1 MKNGNWYIT
10 ETMNFGINDIKK
22 LRIMESLDKFNE
34 VTNSQKMTYDEY
46 KAIQAEVVKNLQ
58 TLDADHQAQLRLAL
72 EERNERLAKLQEVY
86 FRAKSDFNNA
96 VHDVELVFNSAIKSL
111 NSLHKSKCVEQYN
124 IRDMANV
131 IFTRQFRKYPEI
143 TDTPAFVDDLADIE
157 PNVELD
163 TQEGGE
169 DGESE

>member
-1 MKNGNWYIT
+1 MDS
-10 ETMNFGINDIKK
+10 IN
-22 LRIMESLDKFNE
+22 KFNE
-34 VTNSQKMTYDEY
+34 VTNSNQMTYDEY

-58 TLDADHQAQLRLAL
+58 ALDADHQEQLRLAL

-96 VHDVELVFNSAIKSL
+96 VNDVELMYRSAIKAM

-157 PNVELD
+157 PDVELD
-163 TQEGGE
+163 QQEGGE

>member
-1 MKNGNWYIT
+1 
-10 ETMNFGINDIKK
+10 
-22 LRIMESLDKFNE
+22 MESINKFNE

-58 TLDADHQAQLRLAL
+58 ALDADHQEQLRLAL

-96 VHDVELVFNSAIKSL
+96 VHDLELVFQSSIKAL

>member
-1 MKNGNWYIT
+1 
-10 ETMNFGINDIKK
+10 
-22 LRIMESLDKFNE
+22 MESLDKFNE

-58 TLDADHQAQLRLAL
+58 ALEADHQEQLRLAL
-72 EERNERLAKLQEVY
+72 EERDQRYAKLQEVY

-96 VHDVELVFNSAIKSL
+96 IHDVELVFQSAIKSL

-131 IFTRQFRKYPEI
+131 VFTRQFRKYPEI
-143 TDTPAFVDDLADIE
+143 TDTPTFADDLADIE

-163 TQEGGE
+163 TQEGGNN
-169 DGESE
+169 GESE

>member
-1 MKNGNWYIT
+1 
-10 ETMNFGINDIKK
+10 
-22 LRIMESLDKFNE
+22 MESLDKFNE

-58 TLDADHQAQLRLAL
+58 ALDADHQAQLRLAL
-72 EERNERLAKLQEVY
+72 EERNERLAKLQDVY

-96 VHDVELVFNSAIKSL
+96 VHDLELVFQSSIKAL

-131 IFTRQFRKYPEI
+131 IFTRQFRHYPEI
-143 TDTPAFVDDLADIE
+143 TDTPTFADDLADIE

-163 TQEGGE
+163 QQEGGE

>member
-1 MKNGNWYIT
+1 MDS
-10 ETMNFGINDIKK
+10 IN
-22 LRIMESLDKFNE
+22 KFNE
-34 VTNSQKMTYDEY
+34 ITNSKQMTYDEY

-58 TLDADHQAQLRLAL
+58 ALEADHQEQLRLAL

-96 VHDVELVFNSAIKSL
+96 IHDVELVFQSAIKSL
-111 NSLHKSKCVEQYN
+111 NNLHKSKCVEQYN

-131 IFTRQFRKYPEI
+131 IFTRQFRRYPEI
-143 TDTPAFVDDLADIE
+143 TDTPAFVDDLGDIE

-163 TQEGGE
+163 PQEGG
-169 DGESE
+169 DNGESE

>member
-1 MKNGNWYIT
+1 
-10 ETMNFGINDIKK
+10 
-22 LRIMESLDKFNE
+22 MESLDKFNE

-58 TLDADHQAQLRLAL
+58 TLDADHQEQLRLAL

-96 VHDVELVFNSAIKSL
+96 IHDVELVFQSAIKSL
-111 NSLHKSKCVEQYN
+111 NNMHKSKCVEQYN

-131 IFTRQFRKYPEI
+131 VFTRQFRRYPEI
-143 TDTPAFVDDLADIE
+143 TDTPAFVDDLGDIE

-163 TQEGGE
+163 PQEGG
-169 DGESE
+169 DNGESE

>member
-1 MKNGNWYIT
+1 
-10 ETMNFGINDIKK
+10 
-22 LRIMESLDKFNE
+22 MESLDKFNE
-34 VTNSQKMTYDEY
+34 VTNSKRMTYDEY

-58 TLDADHQAQLRLAL
+58 ALDADHQEQLRLAL
-72 EERNERLAKLQEVY
+72 EERDQRYAKLQEVY

-96 VHDVELVFNSAIKSL
+96 IHDVELVFQSAIKSL
-111 NSLHKSKCVEQYN
+111 NNLHKSKCVEQYN

-143 TDTPAFVDDLADIE
+143 TDTPTFADDLADIE

>member
-1 MKNGNWYIT
+1 MT
-10 ETMNFGINDIKK
+10 
-22 LRIMESLDKFNE
+22 
-34 VTNSQKMTYDEY
+34 QMTYDDY
-46 KAIQAEVVKNLQ
+46 KAIQAEVVKNMEMLE
-58 TLDADHQAQLRLAL
+58 ADHQEQLRLAL
-72 EERNERLAKLQEVY
+72 EERNERLAKLQDVY

-96 VHDVELVFNSAIKSL
+96 VHDLELVFQSAIKSL
-111 NSLHKSKCVEQYN
+111 NNLHKSKCVEQYN

-163 TQEGGE
+163 QQEGGE
-169 DGESE
+169 DVESE

>member
-1 MKNGNWYIT
+1 
-10 ETMNFGINDIKK
+10 
-22 LRIMESLDKFNE
+22 MESINKFNE
-34 VTNSQKMTYDEY
+34 VTNSKRMTYDEY

-58 TLDADHQAQLRLAL
+58 ALVADHQEQLRLAL
-72 EERNERLAKLQEVY
+72 EERDQRYAKLQEVY

-96 VHDVELVFNSAIKSL
+96 IHDVELVFQSAIKSL
-111 NSLHKSKCVEQYN
+111 NNLHKSKCVEQYN
-124 IRDMANV
+124 IRDMANLV
-131 IFTRQFRKYPEI
+131 FTRQFRRYPEI

-163 TQEGGE
+163 QQEGGE

>member
-1 MKNGNWYIT
+1 MT
-10 ETMNFGINDIKK
+10 
-22 LRIMESLDKFNE
+22 
-34 VTNSQKMTYDEY
+34 QMTYDEY

-58 TLDADHQAQLRLAL
+58 TLNADHQEQLRLAL
-72 EERNERLAKLQEVY
+72 EERNERLAKLQDVY

-96 VHDVELVFNSAIKSL
+96 VHDLELVFQSAIKSL
-111 NSLHKSKCVEQYN
+111 NNLHKSKCVEQYN
-124 IRDMANV
+124 MRDMANV
-131 IFTRQFRKYPEI
+131 IFTRQFRRYPEI

>member
-1 MKNGNWYIT
+1 
-10 ETMNFGINDIKK
+10 
-22 LRIMESLDKFNE
+22 MESLDKFNE

-46 KAIQAEVVKNLQ
+46 KAIQAGVVKNLQ
-58 TLDADHQAQLRLAL
+58 ALNADHQEQLRLAL

-96 VHDVELVFNSAIKSL
+96 VHDLELVFQSSIKAL

-143 TDTPAFVDDLADIE
+143 TDTPTFVDDLADIE

>member
-1 MKNGNWYIT
+1 
-10 ETMNFGINDIKK
+10 
-22 LRIMESLDKFNE
+22 MESINKFNE

-58 TLDADHQAQLRLAL
+58 ALEADHQEQLRLAL
-72 EERNERLAKLQEVY
+72 EERNQRYAKLQEIY

-96 VHDVELVFNSAIKSL
+96 IHDVELVFQSAIKSL

-131 IFTRQFRKYPEI
+131 VFTRQFRHYPEI
-143 TDTPAFVDDLADIE
+143 TDTPAFVDDLGDIE

-163 TQEGGE
+163 PQEGGNN
-169 DGESE
+169 GESE

>member
-1 MKNGNWYIT
+1 
-10 ETMNFGINDIKK
+10 
-22 LRIMESLDKFNE
+22 MESLDKFNE

-46 KAIQAEVVKNLQ
+46 KAIQAEVMKNLQ
-58 TLDADHQAQLRLAL
+58 ALDADHQEQLRLAL
-72 EERNERLAKLQEVY
+72 EERNQRYANLQEVY

-96 VHDVELVFNSAIKSL
+96 IHDVELVFQSAIKSL

-131 IFTRQFRKYPEI
+131 VFTRQFRKYPEI
-143 TDTPAFVDDLADIE
+143 TDTPTFADDLADIE

-169 DGESE
+169 DGE

>member
-1 MKNGNWYIT
+1 
-10 ETMNFGINDIKK
+10 
-22 LRIMESLDKFNE
+22 MESINKFNE

-58 TLDADHQAQLRLAL
+58 ALDADHQEQLRLAL

-96 VHDVELVFNSAIKSL
+96 VHDLELVFQSSIKAL

-131 IFTRQFRKYPEI
+131 VFTRQFRKYPEI

>member
-1 MKNGNWYIT
+1 
-10 ETMNFGINDIKK
+10 
-22 LRIMESLDKFNE
+22 MESLDKFNE

-58 TLDADHQAQLRLAL
+58 ALEADHQEQLRLAL
-72 EERNERLAKLQEVY
+72 EERDQRYAKLQEVY

-96 VHDVELVFNSAIKSL
+96 IHDVELVFQSAIKSL

-131 IFTRQFRKYPEI
+131 VFTRQFRKYPEI
-143 TDTPAFVDDLADIE
+143 TDTPTFADDLADIE

-169 DGESE
+169 DGE

>member
-1 MKNGNWYIT
+1 
-10 ETMNFGINDIKK
+10 
-22 LRIMESLDKFNE
+22 MESLDKFNE

-58 TLDADHQAQLRLAL
+58 ALEADHQEQLRLAL
-72 EERNERLAKLQEVY
+72 EERNQRYAKLQEVY

-96 VHDVELVFNSAIKSL
+96 IHDVELVFQSAIKSL

-131 IFTRQFRKYPEI
+131 VFTRQFRHYPEI
-143 TDTPAFVDDLADIE
+143 TDTPAFVDDLGDIE

-163 TQEGGE
+163 QQEGGE

>member
-1 MKNGNWYIT
+1 
-10 ETMNFGINDIKK
+10 
-22 LRIMESLDKFNE
+22 MESINKFNE
-34 VTNSQKMTYDEY
+34 VTNSQRMTYDEY

-58 TLDADHQAQLRLAL
+58 ALDADHQAQLRLAL
-72 EERNERLAKLQEVY
+72 EERNERLAKLQDVY

-131 IFTRQFRKYPEI
+131 IFTRQFRRYPEI

-163 TQEGGE
+163 QQEGGNN
-169 DGESE
+169 GESE

>member
-1 MKNGNWYIT
+1 MLLDTNTAYLIIVYLQKID
-10 ETMNFGINDIKK
+10 F
-22 LRIMESLDKFNE
+22 MESLDKFNE

-58 TLDADHQAQLRLAL
+58 ALEADHQEQLRLAL

-96 VHDVELVFNSAIKSL
+96 IHDVELVFQSAIKSL
-111 NSLHKSKCVEQYN
+111 NNMHKSKCVEQYN
-124 IRDMANV
+124 IRDMANLV
-131 IFTRQFRKYPEI
+131 FTLQFRHYPEI
-143 TDTPAFVDDLADIE
+143 TDTTAFVDDLADIE

-163 TQEGGE
+163 PQEGG
-169 DGESE
+169 DNGESE

>member
-1 MKNGNWYIT
+1 MT
-10 ETMNFGINDIKK
+10 
-22 LRIMESLDKFNE
+22 
-34 VTNSQKMTYDEY
+34 QMTYDDY
-46 KAIQAEVVKNLQ
+46 KAIQAEVVKNMEMLE
-58 TLDADHQAQLRLAL
+58 ADHQEQLRLAL
-72 EERNERLAKLQEVY
+72 EERNERLAKLQDVY

-96 VHDVELVFNSAIKSL
+96 VHDLELVFQSAIKSL
-111 NSLHKSKCVEQYN
+111 NNLHKSKCVEQYN

-131 IFTRQFRKYPEI
+131 VFTHQFRKYPEI

-163 TQEGGE
+163 QQEGGE

>member
-1 MKNGNWYIT
+1 
-10 ETMNFGINDIKK
+10 
-22 LRIMESLDKFNE
+22 MESLDKFNE
-34 VTNSQKMTYDEY
+34 VTNSKRMTYDEY

-58 TLDADHQAQLRLAL
+58 ALEADHQEQLRLAL
-72 EERNERLAKLQEVY
+72 EERDQRYAKLQEVY

-96 VHDVELVFNSAIKSL
+96 IHDVELVFQSAIKSL

-131 IFTRQFRKYPEI
+131 IFTRQFRHYPEI
-143 TDTPAFVDDLADIE
+143 TDTPTFADDLADIE

-163 TQEGGE
+163 PQEGG
-169 DGESE
+169 DNGESE

>member
-1 MKNGNWYIT
+1 MGS
-10 ETMNFGINDIKK
+10 INKI
-22 LRIMESLDKFNE
+22 NE
-34 VTNSQKMTYDEY
+34 VTNSKRMTYDEY

-58 TLDADHQAQLRLAL
+58 ALDADHQEQLRLAL
-72 EERNERLAKLQEVY
+72 EERNERLAKLQEAY

-96 VHDVELVFNSAIKSL
+96 VNDVELMYRSAIKAM

-131 IFTRQFRKYPEI
+131 VFTRQFRNYPEI
-143 TDTPAFVDDLADIE
+143 TDVPTFADDSADIE

-169 DGESE
+169 DAD

>member
-1 MKNGNWYIT
+1 
-10 ETMNFGINDIKK
+10 
-22 LRIMESLDKFNE
+22 MESLDKFNE

-58 TLDADHQAQLRLAL
+58 ALEADHQEQLRLAL

-96 VHDVELVFNSAIKSL
+96 IHDVELVFQSAIKSL

-131 IFTRQFRKYPEI
+131 VFTRQFRHYPEI
-143 TDTPAFVDDLADIE
+143 TDTPAFVDDLGDIE

>member
-1 MKNGNWYIT
+1 
-10 ETMNFGINDIKK
+10 
-22 LRIMESLDKFNE
+22 MESINKFNE
-34 VTNSQKMTYDEY
+34 VTNSKRMTYDEY

-58 TLDADHQAQLRLAL
+58 ALDADHQEQLRLAL
-72 EERNERLAKLQEVY
+72 DERNERLAKLQEVY

-96 VHDVELVFNSAIKSL
+96 VNDVELMYRSAIKSMNL
-111 NSLHKSKCVEQYN
+111 LHKSKCVEQYN

-131 IFTRQFRKYPEI
+131 VFTRQFRKYPEI
-143 TDTPAFVDDLADIE
+143 TDTPTFADDLADIE

-169 DGESE
+169 DGDSE

>member
-1 MKNGNWYIT
+1 
-10 ETMNFGINDIKK
+10 
-22 LRIMESLDKFNE
+22 MESLDKFNE

-58 TLDADHQAQLRLAL
+58 ALDADHQEQLRLAL

-96 VHDVELVFNSAIKSL
+96 VNDVEMVFRSAIKSL
-111 NSLHKSKCVEQYN
+111 NNLHKSKCVEQYH

-131 IFTRQFRKYPEI
+131 VFTRQFRKYPEI
-143 TDTPAFVDDLADIE
+143 TDTPTFADDLADIE
-157 PNVELD
+157 PNVELEA
-163 TQEGGE
+163 QEGG
-169 DGESE
+169 DNGESE

>member
-1 MKNGNWYIT
+1 
-10 ETMNFGINDIKK
+10 
-22 LRIMESLDKFNE
+22 MESLDKFNE

-58 TLDADHQAQLRLAL
+58 ALDADHQEQLRLAL

-131 IFTRQFRKYPEI
+131 VFTRQFRHYPEI
-143 TDTPAFVDDLADIE
+143 TDTTAFVDDLADIE

-163 TQEGGE
+163 PQEGGNN
-169 DGESE
+169 GESE

>member
-1 MKNGNWYIT
+1 
-10 ETMNFGINDIKK
+10 
-22 LRIMESLDKFNE
+22 MESINKFNE
-34 VTNSQKMTYDEY
+34 VTNSKQMTYDEY

-58 TLDADHQAQLRLAL
+58 ALDADHQEQLRLAL
-72 EERNERLAKLQEVY
+72 DERNARLSKLQEAY

-96 VHDVELVFNSAIKSL
+96 VNDVELMYRSAIKAM

-131 IFTRQFRKYPEI
+131 IFTRQFRKYPDI
-143 TDTPAFVDDLADIE
+143 QDIPTFADDTADIE

-169 DGESE
+169 DAE

>member
-1 MKNGNWYIT
+1 MKKMLLDTNTAYLIIVYLQKID
-10 ETMNFGINDIKK
+10 F
-22 LRIMESLDKFNE
+22 MESLDKFNE
-34 VTNSQKMTYDEY
+34 VTNRQKMTYDEY

-58 TLDADHQAQLRLAL
+58 ALDADHQAQLRLAL
-72 EERNERLAKLQEVY
+72 EERNERLAKLQDVY

-96 VHDVELVFNSAIKSL
+96 VHDLELVFNSAIKSL

-131 IFTRQFRKYPEI
+131 IFTRQFRRYPEI

-157 PNVELD
+157 PDVELD
-163 TQEGGE
+163 QQEGGE

>member
-1 MKNGNWYIT
+1 
-10 ETMNFGINDIKK
+10 
-22 LRIMESLDKFNE
+22 MESLDKFNE

-58 TLDADHQAQLRLAL
+58 ALDADHQEQLRLAL

-96 VHDVELVFNSAIKSL
+96 IHDVELVFQSAIKSL

-143 TDTPAFVDDLADIE
+143 TDTPTFADDLADIE

-169 DGESE
+169 DGE

>member
-1 MKNGNWYIT
+1 MGS
-10 ETMNFGINDIKK
+10 IN
-22 LRIMESLDKFNE
+22 KFNE
-34 VTNSQKMTYDEY
+34 VTNIQKMTYDEY

-58 TLDADHQAQLRLAL
+58 ALDADHQEQLRLAL
-72 EERNERLAKLQEVY
+72 EERNERLSKLQEAY

-96 VHDVELVFNSAIKSL
+96 VNDVELMYRSAIKAM

-131 IFTRQFRKYPEI
+131 VFTRQFRNYPDI
-143 TDTPAFVDDLADIE
+143 QDIPTFADDLADIE

-163 TQEGGE
+163 TQEGGDNAE
-169 DGESE
+169 

>member
-1 MKNGNWYIT
+1 
-10 ETMNFGINDIKK
+10 
-22 LRIMESLDKFNE
+22 MESLDKFNE
-34 VTNSQKMTYDEY
+34 VTNSKRMTYDEY

-58 TLDADHQAQLRLAL
+58 ALDADHQEQLRLAL
-72 EERNERLAKLQEVY
+72 EERNERLAKLQEAY

-96 VHDVELVFNSAIKSL
+96 VNDVELMYRSAIKAM

-131 IFTRQFRKYPEI
+131 VFTRQFRNYPDI
-143 TDTPAFVDDLADIE
+143 QDIPTFADDSADIE

-163 TQEGGE
+163 TQEGGDDAE
-169 DGESE
+169 

>member
-1 MKNGNWYIT
+1 
-10 ETMNFGINDIKK
+10 
-22 LRIMESLDKFNE
+22 MESLDKFNE
-34 VTNSQKMTYDEY
+34 VTNSKRMTYDEY

-58 TLDADHQAQLRLAL
+58 ALDADHQEQLRLAL
-72 EERNERLAKLQEVY
+72 EERDQRYAKLQEVY

-96 VHDVELVFNSAIKSL
+96 IHDVELVFQSAIKSL

-131 IFTRQFRKYPEI
+131 IFTRQFRRYPEI

-169 DGESE
+169 DGE

>member
-1 MKNGNWYIT
+1 
-10 ETMNFGINDIKK
+10 
-22 LRIMESLDKFNE
+22 MESLDKFNE

-58 TLDADHQAQLRLAL
+58 ALDADHQAQLRLAL
-72 EERNERLAKLQEVY
+72 EERNERLAKLQDVY

-96 VHDVELVFNSAIKSL
+96 VHDLELVFQSSIKAL

-131 IFTRQFRKYPEI
+131 IFTRQFRRYPEI
-143 TDTPAFVDDLADIE
+143 TDTPAFVDDLGDIE

-163 TQEGGE
+163 PQEGG
-169 DGESE
+169 DNGESE

>member
-1 MKNGNWYIT
+1 
-10 ETMNFGINDIKK
+10 
-22 LRIMESLDKFNE
+22 MESLYKFNE

-58 TLDADHQAQLRLAL
+58 ALNADHQEQLRLAL

-131 IFTRQFRKYPEI
+131 IFTRQFRRYPEI

>member
-1 MKNGNWYIT
+1 
-10 ETMNFGINDIKK
+10 
-22 LRIMESLDKFNE
+22 MESINKFNE

-58 TLDADHQAQLRLAL
+58 ALDADHQEQLRLAL
-72 EERNERLAKLQEVY
+72 EERNQRYAKLQEVY

-96 VHDVELVFNSAIKSL
+96 IHDVELVFQSAIKSL

-131 IFTRQFRKYPEI
+131 VFTRQFRKYPEI

-169 DGESE
+169 DGE

>member
-1 MKNGNWYIT
+1 
-10 ETMNFGINDIKK
+10 
-22 LRIMESLDKFNE
+22 MESLDKFNE

-58 TLDADHQAQLRLAL
+58 ALEADHQEQLRLAL
-72 EERNERLAKLQEVY
+72 EERDQRYAKLQEVY

-96 VHDVELVFNSAIKSL
+96 IHDVELVFQSAIKSL

-131 IFTRQFRKYPEI
+131 IFTRQFRHYPEI
-143 TDTPAFVDDLADIE
+143 TDTPAFADDLADIE

-163 TQEGGE
+163 TQEGGNN
-169 DGESE
+169 GE

>member
-1 MKNGNWYIT
+1 
-10 ETMNFGINDIKK
+10 
-22 LRIMESLDKFNE
+22 MESLDKFNE
-34 VTNSQKMTYDEY
+34 VTNSKRMTYDEY

-58 TLDADHQAQLRLAL
+58 ALDADHQEQLRLAL

-96 VHDVELVFNSAIKSL
+96 IHDVELVFQSAIKSL

-131 IFTRQFRKYPEI
+131 VFTRQFRHYPEI
-143 TDTPAFVDDLADIE
+143 TDTTAFVDDLADIE

-163 TQEGGE
+163 TQEGG
-169 DGESE
+169 DNGESE